1 VEGPENVAPKLPPAV
16 IIHGLADARDALALG
31 LPLTL
36 LSAPG
41 AAVYA
46 GVGWWIALIAA
57 AHAEHPHPAFTDIL
71 DCADSPGRAAEAI
84 REGQR
89 QVVLVG
95 TPRLLLERVE
105 ALAAECGAVVLA
117 EAPPALDL
125 AQPGARR
132 RLAGWLGPT

>member
-1 VEGPENVAPKLPPAV
+1 VVPELPPAV

-46 GVGWWIALIAA
+46 GVGWWRALIAA
-57 AHAEHPHPAFTDIL
+57 ARAEHPHLVFADIL

-89 QVVLVG
+89 QVVLIG
-95 TPRLLLERVE
+95 TPPLLLERVE
-105 ALAAECGAVVLA
+105 VLAAECGATVLT
-117 EAPPALDL
+117 EAPRALDL
-125 AQPGARR
+125 APPGARR
-132 RLAGWLGPT
+132 RLAAWLAPA

>member
-1 VEGPENVAPKLPPAV
+1 MPELPPAV
-16 IIHGLADARDALALG
+16 TIHGLADARDALALG

-41 AAVYA
+41 TAVYA
-46 GVGWWIALIAA
+46 GVGWWLALIAA
-57 AHAEHPHPAFTDIL
+57 ARSEHPDLAFSDIL

-89 QVVLVG
+89 RVVLIG
-95 TPRLLLERVE
+95 TPPQLLERVE
-105 ALAAECGAVVLA
+105 ALAAECGAMVLA
-117 EAPPALDL
+117 EVPPALDL

-132 RLAGWLGPT
+132 RLAGWLAPA